1 MTAPITKR
9 MLRSSGFTLVELV
22 ITIAILSI
30 ALLAVAQSLQ
40 FSAQYGADALWQTK
54 AVELVQAYADEIQTK
69 RFDQNTPVGG
79 VPACGTAS
87 AASCSTVLASE
98 GSEARGSGSNSFND
112 VDDYNGLNES
122 PPLDS
127 QGNSRTDY
135 QGYRVKADVS
145 YAGSALGLASNSDA
159 KLITI
164 TVTPPGQTP
173 LVFNVYRGNY

>member
-1 MTAPITKR
+1 MTVPVIKR
-9 MLRSSGFTLVELV
+9 LSRSDGFTLVELV

-30 ALLAVAQSLQ
+30 ALLAVAKSLQ
-40 FSAQYGADALWQTK
+40 FSAQYGADTLWHTK
-54 AVELVQAYADEIQTK
+54 TVELVQAYADEIQTK
-69 RFDQNTPVGG
+69 RFDHNSPVGG

-87 AASCSTVLASE
+87 AASCSAVMASE
-98 GSEARGSGSNSFND
+98 GSEARGGGSNSFND

-135 QGYRVKADVS
+135 QGYRVETAVS
-145 YAGSALGLASNSDA
+145 YAGSALGLASNDDA
-159 KLITI
+159 KLISI